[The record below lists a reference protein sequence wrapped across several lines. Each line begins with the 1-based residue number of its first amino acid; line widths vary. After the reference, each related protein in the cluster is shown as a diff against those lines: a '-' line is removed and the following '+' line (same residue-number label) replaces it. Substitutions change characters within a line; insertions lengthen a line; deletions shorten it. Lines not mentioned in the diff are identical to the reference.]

1 MSGRFLKSMA
11 SFMKWIPSVR
21 RFPEDV
27 ALVESINS
35 VKERMVALT
44 TESRAN
50 TKIMAAIQ
58 SNLFEQTQITAAI
71 SSKLTSQSAAIQ
83 SELTSQSTAIR
94 SELTTQFAANR
105 AESSKQSEGLTKMIN
120 RFQTEPSGAISNVA
134 RSENDKAIA
143 AVLQYLEEEEG
154 KTILD
159 VHYGKKWGP
168 PGEEV
173 EVGCLIEMIDDI
185 AIVEVNF

>member
-50 TKIMAAIQ
+50 TKIMAAI
-58 SNLFEQTQITAAI
+58 SSKLTSGFAAIRGDLFEQTQITAAI

-159 VHYGKKWGP
+159 VHYGKK
-168 PGEEV
+168 
-173 EVGCLIEMIDDI
+173 
-185 AIVEVNF
+185 